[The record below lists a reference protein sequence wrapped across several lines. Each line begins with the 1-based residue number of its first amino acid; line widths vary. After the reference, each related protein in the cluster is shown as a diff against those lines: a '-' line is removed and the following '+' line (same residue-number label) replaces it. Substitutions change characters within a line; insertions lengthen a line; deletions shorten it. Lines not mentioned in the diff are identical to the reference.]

1 MDPVS
6 NRCLGPALVLL
17 CSTASCAPNYYS
29 RSDTTYNKAVEDLG
43 APLEVC
49 LVTTESVTAF
59 GNAAMEQWIAL
70 EPLVPGDF
78 YARWVEPGGGT
89 ELSADGERSLNV
101 FYYPILV
108 FDQSSRF
115 KGAFRYE
122 HATPNWFAQ
131 PPLTCPTSRGIPQS
145 EMQYLLSAEA
155 AFREQRF
162 DDVIRLLPEAKR
174 MHSLGRADKSFKY
187 WLEAYPYLAIAYWK
201 VGQDDSSRVVLEEL
215 LDDAEKNA
223 TFWDADR
230 RTALARRMA
239 QFTDLVPTDHQAYFL
254 EVINQLTYMQP

>member
-1 MDPVS
+1 MS
-6 NRCLGPALVLL
+6 MGPATHRRLGHILL
-17 CSTASCAPNYYS
+17 CVFSGAGCAANYYS
-29 RSDTTYNKAVEDLG
+29 RTGTTYDKAVADLG

-59 GNAAMEQWIAL
+59 GNAAIEQWMAL

-89 ELSADGERSLNV
+89 EPSADGGRSLNV

-108 FDQSSRF
+108 FDRSSLF
-115 KGAFRYE
+115 KGGFRYE
-122 HATPNWFAQ
+122 HATPSWFAQ
-131 PPLTCPTSRGIPQS
+131 PPLTCPTSPDIPQS

-174 MHSLGRADKSFKY
+174 MHAYARADKSFKY
-187 WLEAYPYLAIAYWK
+187 WLEAYPYLAIAYWS
-201 VGQDDSSRVVLEEL
+201 V
-215 LDDAEKNA
+215 
-223 TFWDADR
+223 
-230 RTALARRMA
+230 
-239 QFTDLVPTDHQAYFL
+239 
-254 EVINQLTYMQP
+254 